1 MSKTVLLTLGR
12 LPKALE
18 LARAL
23 KSAGCRVIVA
33 EPFGWHV
40 CKPSTAVDR
49 SIQIA
54 APNTNTQQYLDDLMR
69 IIVEERIDIV
79 VPVSEEALHT
89 ARLKP
94 VLPAHVSIFSPDQM
108 QLLELHDKLSFAHIA
123 SSYEL
128 DVPETFS
135 ASDPAAIALSQV
147 YDYIIKPVHSCSG
160 IGVEFRHKG
169 TIPDFSPTD
178 PACVVQAFVPGR
190 HVSSFSIAREGR
202 EVVTVLYEGMVFSGT
217 VAVCFTRIEKL
228 KPVNDWI
235 SKFIARSEYSGFIS
249 FDFIV
254 SDEGRAWAIECNPR
268 VTSGVH
274 FLNSLDLARTI
285 LQPASHQPVRFKET
299 QSFQQSYT
307 TLTEAYRHILRPREF
322 LTRMKHLFSARDV
335 VWSAR
340 DPMPFLLMTPM
351 SWDILKPAISTG
363 ISLGEA
369 ATRDIAW
376 FGAGPKPHNAKT
388 GKVNLHGASH
398 DK

>member
-1 MSKTVLLTLGR
+1 MSKTALLTLGR

-23 KSAGCRVIVA
+23 KGAGCRVVVA

-49 SIQIA
+49 SVQVT

-69 IIVEERIDIV
+69 VISEERVDIV
-79 VPVSEEALHT
+79 VPVSEEALHA

-94 VLPAHVSIFSPDQM
+94 FLPAHVSIFSPGQA
-108 QLLELHDKLSFAHIA
+108 QLLRFHDKLEFAHIA
-123 SSYEL
+123 SSYDL
-128 DVPETFS
+128 DVPETFF
-135 ASDPAAIALSQV
+135 AGDPAAVALSQV
-147 YDYIIKPVHSCSG
+147 YDHIIKPVHSCSG
-160 IGVEFRHKG
+160 IGVEHRIKG
-169 TIPDFSPTD
+169 TTLNISPAGPD
-178 PACVVQAFVPGR
+178 CVVQAFVPGR
-190 HVSSFSIAREGR
+190 HVSSFSVAHEGR
-202 EVVTVLYEGMVFSGT
+202 EIVTVLYEGTVFCGT
-217 VAVCFTRIEKL
+217 VAVCFTRIDKL

-235 SKFIARSEYSGFIS
+235 TRFIDRSGYSGFIS

-268 VTSGVH
+268 ATSGVH
-274 FLNSLDLARTI
+274 FLNNADLARAI
-285 LQPASHQPVRFKET
+285 LQPSIGLPIRFKKT

-322 LTRMKHLFSARDV
+322 LARMKHLFSARDA
-335 VWSAR
+335 VWSTR

-351 SWDILKPAISTG
+351 SWNILKPAMFSG

-376 FGAGPKPHNAKT
+376 FGAGSKPRGAET
-388 GKVNLHGASH
+388 GKVSQHGVSH